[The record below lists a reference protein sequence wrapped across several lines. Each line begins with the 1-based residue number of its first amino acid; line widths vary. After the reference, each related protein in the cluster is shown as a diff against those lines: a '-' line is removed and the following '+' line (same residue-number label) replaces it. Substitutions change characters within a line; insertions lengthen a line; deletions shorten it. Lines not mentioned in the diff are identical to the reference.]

1 MMLCTERVADQTDSF
16 TDAFVREIVAYDYDV
31 VMMI

>member
-1 MMLCTERVADQTDSF
+1 MTLYTERVADQTAHF

-31 VMMI
+31 VMM